1 MMAARP
7 QGGLPSHGAPSRD
20 DYNKLPEEA
29 KTQINEAFG
38 LFDNNDDGRLDYHE
52 FRFCLRALGFDL
64 PKPETYAYLT
74 KYGVPPL
81 GWQPEKQGECTP
93 PWRQFT
99 LPIVQGIA
107 GHLITKRDPI
117 DELRRAFRLFDVEE
131 KGMITLEDLS
141 RVSQEIG
148 QPLEEGEMKTMIQ
161 EFDSNGKGGVSEDEF
176 VKLMLSKK

>member
-1 MMAARP
+1 
-7 QGGLPSHGAPSRD
+7 
-20 DYNKLPEEA
+20 
-29 KTQINEAFG
+29 FG

-81 GWQPEKQGECTP
+81 GWQAEKSGECTP

-99 LPIVQGIA
+99 LPVVQGIA
-107 GHLITKRDPI
+107 GHLIAKRDPLE
-117 DELRRAFRLFDVEE
+117 ELRRAFRLFDVDG
-131 KGMITLEDLS
+131 KGMIRLEDLV

-148 QPLEEGEMKTMIQ
+148 QPLEQGEMETMIQ
-161 EFDSNGKGGVSEDEF
+161 EFDSDGKGGVGEDEF
-176 VKLMLSKK
+176 VKLMMSKK